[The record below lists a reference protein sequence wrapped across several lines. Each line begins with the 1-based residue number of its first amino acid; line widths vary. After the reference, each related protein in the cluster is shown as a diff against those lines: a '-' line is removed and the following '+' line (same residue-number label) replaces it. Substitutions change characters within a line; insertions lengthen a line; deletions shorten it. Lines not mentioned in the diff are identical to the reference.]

1 MYMKHRYI
9 SLYLIVCLI
18 SGLVLCG
25 CNSTKKTKIVIN
37 HESKY
42 TQFMK
47 KNIPSHIIDLSDG
60 NSVNFDYNIGPQD
73 PSGPSFRLITVD
85 K

>member
-1 MYMKHRYI
+1 MKFKYI
-9 SLYLIVCLI
+9 GLFLIICLI
-18 SGLVLCG
+18 GGLVLCG

-47 KNIPSHIIDLSDG
+47 KNIPSHIIDLSDA
-60 NSVNFDYNIGPQD
+60 NSVNFDYNIGPQE
-73 PSGPSFRLITVD
+73 PSGPSFSLITVD

>member
-1 MYMKHRYI
+1 MKFKYI
-9 SLYLIVCLI
+9 GLFLIICLI
-18 SGLVLCG
+18 GGLVLCG
-25 CNSTKKTKIVIN
+25 CNSTKKTKSVIN
-37 HESKY
+37 HESTY

-60 NSVNFDYNIGPQD
+60 NSVNFDYNIGPQE

>member
-1 MYMKHRYI
+1 MKFKYI
-9 SLYLIVCLI
+9 GLFLIICLI
-18 SGLVLCG
+18 NSLVLCG

-60 NSVNFDYNIGPQD
+60 NSVNFDYNIGPQE